1 MYPYIPPINCLPK
14 RRASASEAQLWELP
28 PPLPRWRV
36 EASVAKT
43 SLLVVSKDYRGR
55 EKAEETTLRF
65 RILGLGCLSGTGE
78 MEEKWK
84 LQSYVSVIG
93 LAGTTRKEK
102 RIDEFQSGVGHG
114 EWGKLNIYIYI
125 YIWLQ
130 GPVANGELDLHTNS
144 SIRVPIGHPFIPYSS
159 KNKNAYLVQGL
170 EMSGFKVWVWK
181 KGGLD

>member
-14 RRASASEAQLWELP
+14 RRASASEAQLWELT

-43 SLLVVSKDYRGR
+43 NLLVVSKEYRGR

-78 MEEKWK
+78 MEEKRK

-102 RIDEFQSGVGHG
+102 RIDEFQSGVRHG
-114 EWGKLNIYIYI
+114 EWGKLKKKKYIYI

-130 GPVANGELDLHTNS
+130 GPVANGDLDPHTNS
-144 SIRVPIGHPFIPYSS
+144 SIRVPIGHPFIHTLLKTRTPT
-159 KNKNAYLVQGL
+159 LFRG
-170 EMSGFKVWVWK
+170 
-181 KGGLD
+181 